1 MKTNYRSLSFGASLA
16 SLAATLILSGCS
28 ANFGDLSDAPTA
40 TDMNIQGVVHGGQQ
54 PLNGAHI
61 YMYAASTKGYGG
73 SGIAA
78 SATNASTSLLTSVKG
93 VTVSDGTNFY
103 VTTDQKGSFNI
114 KGSFACTPGAQVYLY
129 AAGGDPQLNG
139 VGTSS
144 GSNPAAGLL
153 AVIGDCASAT
163 PSAAF
168 PKATF
173 VSINE
178 VSTIAAAYALAG
190 FATDATHIGAPS
202 SVTGH
207 RLSATGIANAFNTA
221 LNLVSLSTGL
231 STGKTTASGSSG
243 AVPSSLINSLADILS
258 VCVNSTG
265 PTASGCTTL
274 FADAKNSAG
283 TAPTNTA
290 TAAINI
296 AQHPGDNVAALL
308 NTIPG
313 APPFGPT
320 VSSASDF
327 TLAVTYSG
335 VNTPYGL
342 AVDGLGNVYVTNA
355 GTTGANANSLTE
367 ISPTGVAANITNGIQ
382 FNAAFGMAVDATNAV
397 WVVNSAANN
406 GSYDLITLAA
416 GTHQSGLFSGLP
428 VKAPKAIAIAK
439 NSDIW
444 IASTGGNSLLDFN
457 PTLLS
462 RNTVSSITAPE
473 GLASTYNSSTGT
485 SQELATSFSSTGNR
499 LNVIQNDTATPVG
512 SAANALLTTPLGVA
526 VDQRFN
532 VWVVDAL
539 AAGGQVVEMDANIQS
554 NLAVADN
561 SQGNFFNDSQFIAF
575 DGANNFWVSNFSNA
589 AITHHTSAT
598 GALINYTAGG
608 TLDGSEGIAVDGS
621 GNVWVANAGNNTVSE
636 IVGVATPVVTPL
648 VASLLAP
655 YTTPAAKP

>member
-1 MKTNYRSLSFGASLA
+1 VAGLAGLAGAL
-16 SLAATLILSGCS
+16 TLSGCS
-28 ANFGDLSDAPTA
+28 ANFGDISDTPTA

-61 YMYAASTKGYGG
+61 YMYAASTTGYGG

-78 SATNASTSLLTSVKG
+78 SATNASKSLLTSVKG

-103 VTTDQKGSFNI
+103 VTTNQSGAFNI

-129 AAGGDPQLNG
+129 ATGGDPQLNG
-139 VGTSS
+139 IGISS
-144 GSNPAAGLL
+144 GSNSAAGLL
-153 AVIGDCASAT
+153 AVVGDCASAT
-163 PSAAF
+163 PGAAF
-168 PKATF
+168 PKAAF
-173 VSINE
+173 VSMNE

-202 SVTGH
+202 SVTNH
-207 RLSATGIANAFNTA
+207 HLSATGIANAFNTA

-231 STGKTTASGSSG
+231 PTGKTTASGSSG
-243 AVPSSLINSLADILS
+243 AVPSSLINSLADILA
-258 VCVNSTG
+258 VCVNSTD
-265 PTASGCTTL
+265 PATSGCTTL

-283 TAPTNTA
+283 TAPANTA

-296 AQHPGDNVAALL
+296 AQHPGNNVAALL
-308 NTIPG
+308 NTIPS
-313 APPFGPT
+313 ASPFGPT
-320 VSSASDF
+320 VSSAADF
-327 TLAVTYSG
+327 TLAVTYSAMN
-335 VNTPYGL
+335 VPYGL
-342 AVDGLGNVYVTNA
+342 AVDGLGNVYVTNT
-355 GTTGANANSLTE
+355 GTTGANANSLVE
-367 ISPTGVAANITNGIQ
+367 ISPTGVAANITEGIE
-382 FNAAFGMAVDATNAV
+382 FNAALGIAVDATNAV
-397 WVVNSAANN
+397 WVVNSGIVDSFYN
-406 GSYDLITLAA
+406 LIMLAP
-416 GTHQSGLFSGLP
+416 GTHDADIFSGLP

-444 IASTGGNSLLDFN
+444 IASTAGNSLLDFN
-457 PTLLS
+457 PPTLL
-462 RNTVSSITAPE
+462 RTTVPAITAPE

-485 SQELATSFSSTGNR
+485 GQELATSFSTTGNR

-526 VDQRFN
+526 VDQKFN
-532 VWVVDAL
+532 VWVVNAL
-539 AAGGQVVEMDANIQS
+539 AAGGQVLEMDANIQS
-554 NLAVADN
+554 NIAVADN

-589 AITHHTSAT
+589 AVTHYASAT
-598 GALINYTAGG
+598 GDLINYTAGG

-621 GNVWVANAGNNTVSE
+621 GNVWIANAGNNTVSE
-636 IVGVATPVVTPL
+636 IVGAATPVVTPL